1 MAKLTTTD
9 LTSLANETSA
19 VNTLN
24 ANFALVETAMDN
36 TVSRD
41 GTATNTMLA
50 DFDMNGNDILNVGAI
65 TFGSSGTS
73 VEDSL
78 ISTPTVT
85 VDNSIVRWNGIDG
98 TAIDDTTAWTISDAD
113 IMTAGGNLDM
123 SSNNITGVINLTLTG
138 GGTFDANGS
147 VVTEMKIKDTSEAT
161 YDNGNLTGN
170 VTFDFTNGHYQY
182 GTLTGNATVTS
193 VTNWPASGDAGS
205 LVVEVTQSSGG
216 SNTIAFTG
224 VEWAG
229 ASAPTLTATAN
240 AVDVYTL
247 VTRDAGTTVRG
258 FISGQDMS

>member
-78 ISTPTVT
+78 ISTPATT
-85 VDNSIVRWNGIDG
+85 TDNAIVRWDG
-98 TAIDDTTAWTISDAD
+98 TAGNALQNSGWVLNDSD
-113 IMTAGGNLDM
+113 ILKAGGNLNM
-123 SSNNITGVINLTLTG
+123 ASNNVTSVINLTLTG

-170 VTFDFTNGHYQY
+170 VTIDFTNGHYQY